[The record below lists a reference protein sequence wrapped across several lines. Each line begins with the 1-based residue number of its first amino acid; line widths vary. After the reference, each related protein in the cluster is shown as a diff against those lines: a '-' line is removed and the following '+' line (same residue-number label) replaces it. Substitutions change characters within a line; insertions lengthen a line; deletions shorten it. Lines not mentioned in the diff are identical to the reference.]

1 VLCLPLLWWLH
12 LKLKD
17 TIEIITKLPTHASI
31 MFA

>member
-1 VLCLPLLWWLH
+1 LH
-12 LKLKD
+12 LKYKD